1 METKPKSSSVPNVLT
16 LLTCKK
22 ILKFILSVI
31 QITAH
36 IAVKSVVKL
45 SAEARVSTEFFK
57 NCKSR
62 SLDCIVS
69 VENVDTLDKVVNWMS
84 IKIFIRVKNRTS
96 ATSADMQR
104 QQAVICLNTKK
115 KNIRIFKNLT
125 FSNNCIFSNF
135 TLFNKKDISLL
146 SKKLKFWNF
155 SWSFEYVTLHFDI
168 LHIGCTVLTV
178 YIFTFH
184 RSQSPTSTAGHCHI
198 RKYF

>member
-1 METKPKSSSVPNVLT
+1 METKPKSSNVPNVLT

-31 QITAH
+31 QITAP
-36 IAVKSVVKL
+36 IAVKCVVKL
-45 SAEARVSTEFFK
+45 SVEARVSTEFFK
-57 NCKSR
+57 NYTSW
-62 SLDCIVS
+62 SLDCVFCI
-69 VENVDTLDKVVNWMS
+69 ENVDTVDKVVNWMS
-84 IKIFIRVKNRTS
+84 IKIFIPVRNRTS

-104 QQAVICLNTKK
+104 QLAVICPNTKK

-146 SKKLKFWNF
+146 SKKTKILKIFSVIWICHIAFW
-155 SWSFEYVTLHFDI
+155 YI
-168 LHIGCTVLTV
+168 AYRCTVLTV

-184 RSQSPTSTAGHCHI
+184 CSQSPTSTAGHCHI